1 MSILEFKNVSHIY
14 HSQQGE
20 VTAIEDL
27 SFSCDEGELIAIVG
41 PSGCGKTTIL
51 SLISNL
57 IEPTGGE
64 ILYNEQKENK
74 LNIGYMLQRDCLFE
88 WRNIFKNCLLGL
100 EIQKNVND
108 TSKAYV
114 NSLLEKYGLL
124 EFAAKFPQELSGGMR
139 QRVALIRTLATS
151 PKILLLDE
159 PTSAL
164 DYQTRLNVSNDLHHI
179 ITSEKKTAILV
190 THDLSEAI
198 SFADKIVVLTSR
210 PAKVANIHHIDLA
223 EHTPLERRKNPQF
236 SKYFDKIWGELN
248 T

>member
-20 VTAIEDL
+20 VNAIDNL
-27 SFSCDEGELIAIVG
+27 SFACQEGELIAIVG

-57 IEPTGGE
+57 IKPTSGE
-64 ILYNEQKENK
+64 IICKEKNDK
-74 LNIGYMLQRDCLFE
+74 GLNIGYMLQRDCLFE
-88 WRNIFKNCLLGL
+88 WRTIFKNCLLGL

-108 TSKAYV
+108 DSKAYV
-114 NSLLEKYGLL
+114 NNLLEKYGLL
-124 EFAAKFPQELSGGMR
+124 EFSNKYPQELSGGMR

-198 SFADKIVVLTSR
+198 AFADRIVVLTTR
-210 PAKVANIHHIDLA
+210 PARVLNIHNIDLK
-223 EHTPLERRKNPQF
+223 ESTPLERRKNPEF